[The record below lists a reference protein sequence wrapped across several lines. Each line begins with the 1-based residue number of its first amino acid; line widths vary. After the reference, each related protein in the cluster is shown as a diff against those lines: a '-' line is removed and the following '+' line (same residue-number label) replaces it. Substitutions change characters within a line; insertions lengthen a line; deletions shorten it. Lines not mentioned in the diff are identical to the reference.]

1 MQQNL
6 KTMEKVTNPFIVLG
20 TIPDPYFCDREKETE
35 RLVRYLTN
43 GQNVVLHAPRRIGK
57 SKLIEHCF
65 EQPAIKGK
73 YYTIFVDILQT
84 GNLQEFTY
92 EFGKAVFEATASLG
106 DKLMKQFAQTVQS
119 LHTEYTIDPMTGFPK
134 LSLSI
139 GHIENAIY
147 TIEEVFRFLEQ
158 ADKPC
163 IVAIDEFQRI
173 ADYPEKNVEAI
184 LRTHIQK
191 MRNCKFVF
199 AGSDRHLLG
208 QMFQDYNRPFY
219 NSAATIT
226 LEQIERSKYN
236 AFATMHFEEYDK
248 HIAPEDVDRVYD
260 LFDGNTFAM
269 QKTLNIAFSL
279 TGKKEWCTIDT
290 IRQAIDEIIEENDF
304 SYRTHLMSV
313 GSSQKEVLFAIA
325 RSGKAMQITSAAFV
339 GKYRLGSASSVQSAV
354 RKLKADGWVAEY
366 INQAGQKYYQVNDYF
381 LMLWIQKKY
390 GRGFEI

>member
-6 KTMEKVTNPFIVLG
+6 NLMEKVTNPFIIRG
-20 TIPDPYFCDREKETE
+20 AIPEPYFCDREKETE

-43 GQNVVLHAPRRIGK
+43 GEHVVLHAPRRIGK

-65 EQPAIKGK
+65 AQPAIKDK

-106 DKLMKQFAQTVQS
+106 NKMMKQFAQTVQS
-119 LHTEYTIDPMTGFPK
+119 LHGEYSIDQFTGFPK
-134 LSLSI
+134 FSMSI
-139 GHIENAIY
+139 GHIANPIY

-184 LRTHIQK
+184 LRTHIQR
-191 MRNCKFVF
+191 MRNCEFVF

-219 NSAATIT
+219 ESATIMT
-226 LEQIERSKYN
+226 LEKIERSKYN
-236 AFATMHFEEYDK
+236 AFVLEHFEEFNK
-248 HIAPEDVDRVYD
+248 HIASEDVDRVYD
-260 LFDGNTFAM
+260 LFDGNTYAM
-269 QKTLNIAFSL
+269 QRTIHTAFSL
-279 TGKKEWCTIDT
+279 TPEKQTCTLST
-290 IRQAIDEIIEENDF
+290 IRQAIDDIIEDNDF
-304 SYRTHLMSV
+304 TYRTHLMPM
-313 GSSQKEVLFAIA
+313 GLSQKEVLYAIA
-325 RSGKAMQITSAAFV
+325 RSGVASQITGSVFV
-339 GKYRLGSASSVQSAV
+339 NKYRLSSASSVQSAI
-354 RKLKADGWVAEY
+354 RKLKADGWVTEFM
-366 INQAGQKYYQVNDYF
+366 NPDGQKCYQLNDYF
-381 LMLWIQKKY
+381 LMLWIQKNY
-390 GRGFEI
+390 GRGYEL

>member
-1 MQQNL
+1 
-6 KTMEKVTNPFIVLG
+6 MEKVTNPFIVLG

-248 HIAPEDVDRVYD
+248 HISPEDVDRVYD

-279 TGKKEWCTIDT
+279 TEKKEWCTIDT

-313 GSSQKEVLFAIA
+313 GSSQKEVLYAIA